1 MQGFWR
7 QILFSFFKKNA
18 NMFYFNRKISFF
30 IASITQTDIIALKNV
45 KKIRSKH
52 FIKLYCPP
60 KKNSNIIKVKFCFP
74 SQHNTIINIFYHNQ
88 HHFSLKLNIKIF
100 LLNKI

>member
-18 NMFYFNRKISFF
+18 NMFYFNQKISFF

-60 KKNSNIIKVKFCFP
+60 KKNSNIIKVKFCFL
-74 SQHNTIINIFYHNQ
+74 SQHNTINKY
-88 HHFSLKLNIKIF
+88 F
-100 LLNKI
+100 LSQPTPFFTKVKH